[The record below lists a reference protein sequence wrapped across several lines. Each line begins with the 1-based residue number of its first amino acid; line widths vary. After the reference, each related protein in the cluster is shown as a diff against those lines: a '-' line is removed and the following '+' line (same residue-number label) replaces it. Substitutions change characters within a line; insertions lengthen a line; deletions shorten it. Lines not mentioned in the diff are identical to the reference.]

1 MRSNVSVFGN
11 PGAAARACAAR
22 IAASLKEVLA
32 GQSAASFAI
41 SGGSGPGIMFGNL
54 VKEALPWDR
63 LHLFWVDERSV
74 PPDDDASNY
83 GMARET
89 LIAPAAIPAGNIH
102 RIPGEVEPFAAA
114 SEYAADIRRRFGLGR
129 CGLPRFDV
137 LHLGMG
143 PDAHTASLFPG
154 SPLLDDRDR
163 IASAVYAPQFRQW
176 RVTLLPGVLL
186 NARHTVALTTGA
198 DKAEAFHSV
207 MNKDND
213 LKRYPAQLARDAE
226 WFVDEDAAGQER

>member
-1 MRSNVSVFGN
+1 MRPNVSVFQN
-11 PGAAARACAAR
+11 RGAAARACAAR
-22 IAASLKEVLA
+22 IAASLNEVLA

-41 SGGSGPGIMFGNL
+41 SGGAGPAIMFGDL
-54 VKEALPWDR
+54 VKERLPWER
-63 LHLFWVDERSV
+63 IHLFWVDERSV
-74 PPDDDASNY
+74 PPEDDASNFRI
-83 GMARET
+83 ALET
-89 LIAPAAIPAGNIH
+89 LIAPAKISEANIH
-102 RIPGEVEPFAAA
+102 RIPGEIEPFAAA
-114 SEYAADIRRRFGLGR
+114 SEYTANIRRHFGLGR
-129 CGLPRFDV
+129 YGLPSFDV

-163 IASAVYAPQFRQW
+163 IASAAYAPQFRQW

-186 NARHTVALTTGA
+186 NARRTVALTTGA

-226 WFVDEDAAGQER
+226 WFVDEDAARQER

>member
-1 MRSNVSVFGN
+1 MRPNVSVFEN

-32 GQSAASFAI
+32 GQSTASFAI

-54 VKEALPWDR
+54 AKEALPWDR
-63 LHLFWVDERSV
+63 IHVFWVDERSV

-83 GMARET
+83 GMAREA
-89 LIAPAAIPAGNIH
+89 LIAPAKIPEASIH
-102 RIPGEVEPFAAA
+102 RIQGEVEPFAAA
-114 SEYAADIRRRFGLGR
+114 SEYAADIRRHFNIGR
-129 CGLPRFDV
+129 CGLPIFDV

-163 IASAVYAPQFRQW
+163 IASAAYAPQFRQW

-186 NARHTVALTTGA
+186 NARLTVALTTGA

-207 MNKDND
+207 MNKAND

-226 WFVDEDAAGQER
+226 WFVDEDAARRER